1 MRLGEV
7 VCRRIN
13 RGDAVANPDTGLI
26 NGRRDISFLVDLAL
40 LVDERRIA
48 AAAFMLQENEKVHR
62 CSLAEKFNH
71 GRMDK

>member
-40 LVDERRIA
+40 LDERRIA
-48 AAAFMLQENEKVHR
+48 AAAFMPQENEKVG
-62 CSLAEKFNH
+62 SLVEPCGKI
-71 GRMDK
+71 